1 MAIRVEGSRYM
12 AEKIPGARYVELPGA
27 DHLPFVGDQDA
38 ILDEIEE
45 FLTGMRHG
53 GDLDT
58 VLATVLFTD
67 IVGSTERAAEQ
78 GDRRWRELLEA
89 HHALVRQELGRFRG
103 REVDMAG
110 GGLLA
115 TFDGPARAIRCALA
129 ISTAVQ
135 SLGLPVR
142 SGVHTGECQLVGNR
156 VEGVAVHIGARI
168 AALAAA
174 DEVLVSSTVKDLVA
188 GSGIQFEDCGVH
200 VLNGA
205 QDQWR
210 LFRVA
215 QSPVSAVVARGVG
228 DAVVERRAGPLSRRE
243 QEVAMLVSLGLSNR
257 QIAEDLVIAEPTAE
271 RHVANILNKLGYHS
285 RAQIAVWAVE
295 RGLARGKRH
304 SEGARY

>member
-1 MAIRVEGSRYM
+1 
-12 AEKIPGARYVELPGA
+12 
-27 DHLPFVGDQDA
+27 
-38 ILDEIEE
+38 
-45 FLTGMRHG
+45 
-53 GDLDT
+53 
-58 VLATVLFTD
+58 
-67 IVGSTERAAEQ
+67 
-78 GDRRWRELLEA
+78 
-89 HHALVRQELGRFRG
+89 
-103 REVDMAG
+103 
-110 GGLLA
+110 
-115 TFDGPARAIRCALA
+115 
-129 ISTAVQ
+129 
-135 SLGLPVR
+135 
-142 SGVHTGECQLVGNR
+142 VGNR